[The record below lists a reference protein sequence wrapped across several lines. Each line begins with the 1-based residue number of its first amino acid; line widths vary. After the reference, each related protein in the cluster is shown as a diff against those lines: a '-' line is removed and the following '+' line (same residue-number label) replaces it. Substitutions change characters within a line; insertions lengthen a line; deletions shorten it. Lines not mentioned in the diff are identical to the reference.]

1 MVHSTTPLSQHA
13 SGLRR
18 IDCVQTLI
26 VREEGDEPQVLLV
39 WNEDW
44 RNPCWGLPGGA
55 REPAE
60 PLCHTAV
67 RETREETGL
76 DIRLGEL
83 IDIHE
88 IVGLGKR
95 VHLVIFT
102 FRGYV
107 CGGRLCS
114 DGTCEPERGGVS
126 QASWFPL
133 SEAKKLGTLRRI
145 LEVSQ
150 HKLPGS
156 HYSFEKRKPFC

>member
-1 MVHSTTPLSQHA
+1 MPPPLAPAQS
-13 SGLRR
+13 LRR
-18 IDCVQTLI
+18 IDCVQALV
-26 VREEGDEPQVLLV
+26 VREHTGQREVLLV
-39 WNEDW
+39 WNADW
-44 RNPCWGLPGGA
+44 KTPCWGLPGGA

-76 DIRLGEL
+76 DIKLGEL

-102 FRGYV
+102 FRGYLT
-107 CGGRLCS
+107 GGQLCTN
-114 DGTCEPERGGVS
+114 GACEPECGGVS
-126 QASWFPL
+126 KAAWFSIEDARRLDRLRHIL
-133 SEAKKLGTLRRI
+133 SVEQHLR
-145 LEVSQ
+145 
-150 HKLPGS
+150 PGS

>member
-1 MVHSTTPLSQHA
+1 
-13 SGLRR
+13 
-18 IDCVQTLI
+18 VQALV
-26 VREEGDEPQVLLV
+26 VREEAGERQVLLV
-39 WNEDW
+39 WNADW

-76 DIRLGEL
+76 NIRLGEL

-88 IVGLGKR
+88 IVGLGKH

-102 FRGYV
+102 FRGQV
-107 CGGRLCS
+107 TGGSLCS
-114 DGTCEPERGGVS
+114 DGTCEPTCGGVS
-126 QASWFPL
+126 KARWFPIE
-133 SEAKKLGTLRRI
+133 EARRLGRLQRI
-145 LEVSQ
+145 LSLEEQV
-150 HKLPGS
+150 KPGS